1 MTESANAVDL
11 IVTDAAPVVS
21 ADRQAEE
28 VSVGWVAADDGGGWD
43 RVAGLRWAA
52 ERVQGIH

>member
-28 VSVGWVAADDGGGWD
+28 VSVGWVAADGGGWD
-43 RVAGLRWAA
+43 RVAGLRRAA